1 MREQVRAWAP
11 VGVLITIW
19 SALAVLLGMAGFEGL
34 LGADAHDYLRL
45 ARQWTAWAQGAPRP
59 VMVEHPMGY
68 PILGALL
75 GGAFGAEHAALR
87 LVTGLSWVG
96 LVLSGRG
103 ILLRSAGPGHAAGL
117 YAMLIIGG
125 APFVLRYAH
134 TVMSDVPA
142 MAAVLIATACTLR
155 WNERRR
161 WPHLAMA
168 AASGAVAVGLR
179 TACAPLVLVLALTWP
194 WGLPAGRRGW
204 LWVLAAIGVLAGAIL
219 IAANAGLPAL
229 RTPLQEW
236 SVPHMVART
245 HTSDDGV
252 LRHTLPNVLYVLG
265 VFVHPGLLPAGLLV
279 LPFVRRND
287 ASVPA
292 VRLALVLLAAYLL
305 LLAGL
310 PFQND
315 RVLALGQPFAAI
327 ALFPAFGRALAWAKE
342 RGAARR
348 TVVTVLALV
357 QLLLFVRAMAPFVR
371 QAAEERELAG
381 VVRAL
386 RPQVVYT
393 HGMGGPLMEQVP
405 GVAVHELWYGRIDR
419 FEPGA
424 LVVVRPATLA
434 AQWTGLPPA
443 TNWEAAIAQG
453 ARVLWHGPA
462 GWVVAQLPA
471 ERR

>member
-11 VGVLITIW
+11 ALVLITIW
-19 SALAVLLGMAGFEGL
+19 AALAILLGGAGFEGL

-45 ARQWTAWAQGAPRP
+45 ARQWTAWAQGGPRP

-68 PILGALL
+68 PVLGALL
-75 GGAFGAEHAALR
+75 GGAFGAEHPALR
-87 LVTGLSWVG
+87 LVTGLSWVV
-96 LVLSGRG
+96 LVLAVRS
-103 ILLRSAGPGHAAGL
+103 ILHRQAGPGHRAGR
-117 YAMLIIGG
+117 YALLIVGG

-142 MAAVLIATACTLR
+142 MAAVLVATAATLR
-155 WNERRR
+155 WNDGRR
-161 WPHLAMA
+161 WPDLATA
-168 AASGAVAVGLR
+168 AAAGAMAVGLR

-194 WGLPAGRRGW
+194 WGLPSGRRGW
-204 LWVLAAIGVLAGAIL
+204 LWALAAIVALAGALL

-236 SVPHMVART
+236 SVPHMLART

-252 LRHTLPNVLYVLG
+252 LRYTLPNVLYVLG

-279 LPFVRRND
+279 LPFVRRVD
-287 ASVPA
+287 ARVPA

-327 ALFPAFGRALAWAKE
+327 ALFPAFGRALAWVEE
-342 RGAARR
+342 RGAARVPVMR
-348 TVVTVLALV
+348 ALALV

-371 QAAEERELAG
+371 QAGDERELARM
-381 VVRAL
+381 VRAL

-405 GVAVHELWYGRIDR
+405 GVAVHELWYGRIAR

-424 LVVVRPATLA
+424 LVVVRPAALA
-434 AQWTGLPPA
+434 GQWAGLPPA

-453 ARVLWHGPA
+453 ARVLWHGPD
-462 GWVVAQLPA
+462 GWVVAQLPR